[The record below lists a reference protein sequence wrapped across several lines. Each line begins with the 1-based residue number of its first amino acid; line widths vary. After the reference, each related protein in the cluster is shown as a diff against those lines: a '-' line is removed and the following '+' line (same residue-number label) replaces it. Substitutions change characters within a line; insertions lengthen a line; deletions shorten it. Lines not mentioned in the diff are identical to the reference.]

1 MFLDFFRF
9 VVRPALRVLLLCICS
24 GQVVPARAVSVAAVV
39 SVVDVVAVAAPVSVA
54 PSAVVVRIVLVV
66 VCLSVVSAAVAA
78 VLLGSLFPYALPI
91 LIHRF

>member
-66 VCLSVVSAAVAA
+66 VLAVVPAVIS
-78 VLLGSLFPYALPI
+78 VLLGSLFLCALA
-91 LIHRF
+91 HMASSF